1 MLLGPPCRTVSSLR
15 YQGDGG
21 PGVLRDDENPY
32 GRPDL
37 SPSDMG
43 LVEGDVTLWFRG
55 LSPFILAED
64 VRDQQGSPTQLVLE
78 QPEDPARYRKPQ
90 DVEQHR
96 YFAVFRTREWQQFQ
110 RRFDIEMLHFD
121 QHPMGHKKRKPTTL
135 VTNMTELF
143 EINGIR
149 REPEDEQ
156 KATEAFRAM
165 SMQQRIQGIKNVVML
180 GSRFESCN
188 LNSPEQAH
196 DGRVG
201 ATPDIRTNLCR
212 RWTYTEGVAL
222 TPKTINLCRRW
233 TYTEGAIVFLKV
245 NSKAWISG

>member
-1 MLLGPPCRTVSSLR
+1 
-15 YQGDGG
+15 
-21 PGVLRDDENPY
+21 
-32 GRPDL
+32 
-37 SPSDMG
+37 MG

-55 LSPFILAED
+55 LSLFILAED

-96 YFAVFRTREWQQFQ
+96 YFSVFRTREWQQFQ

-135 VTNMTELF
+135 APNMTELL

-149 REPEDEQ
+149 GEPDDEQ

-201 ATPDIRTNLCR
+201 ATPNQPCGL
-212 RWTYTEGVAL
+212 
-222 TPKTINLCRRW
+222 
-233 TYTEGAIVFLKV
+233 
-245 NSKAWISG
+245 